1 MATRNSSEVE
11 RRRLR
16 VLRNRSPAHSR
27 METSHTAT
35 ESSVA
40 RPASQRSPSRRRS
53 STLAPPPKLPSPIR
67 NAIDEQRGQLATA
80 MTLLHCLHCVLRR
93 EAHDTGPNESAEFED
108 AIGWVDLPNVTAMIL
123 VRLHA
128 IHLALDSVSL
138 RHALEVSES

>member
-1 MATRNSSEVE
+1 MKYILILTFLASGHSNSYVPD
-11 RRRLR
+11 RIYQRL
-16 VLRNRSPAHSR
+16 
-27 METSHTAT
+27 
-35 ESSVA
+35 
-40 RPASQRSPSRRRS
+40 
-53 STLAPPPKLPSPIR
+53 
-67 NAIDEQRGQLATA
+67 A

-93 EAHDTGPNESAEFED
+93 EAHDTGPDESAEFED